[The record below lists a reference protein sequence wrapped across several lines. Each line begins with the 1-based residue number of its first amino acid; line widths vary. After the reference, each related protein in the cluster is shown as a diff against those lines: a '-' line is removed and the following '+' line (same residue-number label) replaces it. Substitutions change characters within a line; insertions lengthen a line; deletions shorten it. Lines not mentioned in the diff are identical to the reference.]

1 MQERVI
7 LSKLSGLVKV
17 FALSNG
23 NVNRAFNYTSNAA
36 RILTA
41 SQDNRLDF
49 PLCLVV
55 RK

>member
-7 LSKLSGLVKV
+7 LSKLSGIVKV

-41 SQDNRLDF
+41 LQDNRLDF